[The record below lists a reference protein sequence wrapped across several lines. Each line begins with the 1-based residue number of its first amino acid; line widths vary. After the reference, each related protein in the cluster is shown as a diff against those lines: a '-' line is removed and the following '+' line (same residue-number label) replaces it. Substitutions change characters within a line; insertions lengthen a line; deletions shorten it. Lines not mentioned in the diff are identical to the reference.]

1 MFFLVAVILL
11 IAGHM
16 VKAGRQK
23 LFADFYED
31 VKPVVFN
38 EGLAAGYLVNLVV
51 PFRLGDLLRAFIVGR
66 RMRNGFSFAFATVVV
81 DRILDVIV
89 VGFIYLALYL
99 ISPSV
104 GFDTGRSAFFY
115 MLLSLV
121 ALILIAAV
129 TFARRGVKKVIRFF
143 TGIFNEKIE
152 LTLMFFFWSII
163 TAFRDMAVKMAKRR
177 LALYT
182 LVMWGLY
189 IASYYVISLVLR
201 GMGGDASLM
210 YVFSYLFSSSSIDR
224 GTLTGGYIDTVM
236 VAYLAISAGLLLV
249 ISIVFDI
256 AVRKKR
262 GTAAGDDAVADT
274 CENSSD
280 EVPEKTLMLLPQV
293 HEADR
298 RTFLENYFEADRTSY
313 VRGYLEANNDIQIIS
328 DYSAGSNATT
338 LLAIRDGRTIFRK
351 YVVGSDAG
359 KLHDQVEWIRRY
371 GASLPLPEIIEEKQ
385 EEGMTLYDMPAV
397 TGGMGFFEYI
407 HTNPVDQSFGI
418 LKKVC
423 EKLEQGL
430 YGVSGMQEA
439 ENGMSVED
447 SAEKTG
453 DTESGRSSRSD
464 SAGAGIAAVDI
475 YIEEKVLKN
484 INLIEENHRLSE
496 LLKYEEVV
504 INGRRVKGFPELKRQ
519 MSRERLKEVFAS
531 DVESPIHGDVTV
543 ENIVTVPVSDRY
555 PDGYYLIDPNTGN
568 ILDSRY
574 IDIAKILQSLHG
586 GYEFLMRTDRCRVSG
601 NEIQFMSGMSKAY
614 RDLYREYRAYLESRY
629 DEKAMRSIRYHEM
642 VNWLRLMPYKLE
654 KNPQTAAV
662 FLAGLLLTA
671 EDII

>member
-16 VKAGRQK
+16 VKSGRQK

-177 LALYT
+177 LAIYT

-236 VAYLAISAGLLLV
+236 VAYLAISAGVMLA
-249 ISIVFDI
+249 ISIVFDLTG
-256 AVRKKR
+256 RKR
-262 GTAAGDDAVADT
+262 QGTAAYGSSTTDT
-274 CENSSD
+274 CENSGD

-351 YVVGSDAG
+351 YVVGEDAD

-430 YGVSGMQEA
+430 YVVSGMQET
-439 ENGMSVED
+439 ENGVSVED
-447 SAEKTG
+447 SAT
-453 DTESGRSSRSD
+453 
-464 SAGAGIAAVDI
+464 VDR

-484 INLIEENHRLSE
+484 IKLIEENHRLSE
-496 LLKYEEVV
+496 LLRYEEVV

-519 MSRERLKEVFAS
+519 MSRDRLKEIFAA
-531 DVESPIHGDVTV
+531 DVITPIHGDVTV

-568 ILDSRY
+568 ILDSRF
-574 IDIAKILQSLHG
+574 IDIAKLLQSLHG

-601 NEIQFMSGMSKAY
+601 NEIQFMSGMSRAY

>member
-224 GTLTGGYIDTVM
+224 GTLTGGYIDMVM
-236 VAYLAISAGLLLV
+236 VAYLAISAGVMLA
-249 ISIVFDI
+249 ISIVFDLTG
-256 AVRKKR
+256 RKR
-262 GTAAGDDAVADT
+262 QGTAAYGSSTTDT
-274 CENSSD
+274 CENSGD

-430 YGVSGMQEA
+430 YVVSGMQET
-439 ENGMSVED
+439 ENGVSVED
-447 SAEKTG
+447 SAT
-453 DTESGRSSRSD
+453 
-464 SAGAGIAAVDI
+464 VDR

-484 INLIEENHRLSE
+484 IKLIEENHRLSE
-496 LLKYEEVV
+496 LLRYEEVV

-519 MSRERLKEVFAS
+519 MSRDRLKEIFAA
-531 DVESPIHGDVTV
+531 DVITPIHGDVTV

-568 ILDSRY
+568 ILDSRF
-574 IDIAKILQSLHG
+574 IDIAKLLQSLHG

-601 NEIQFMSGMSKAY
+601 NEIQFMSGMSRAY